1 MIKPRLR
8 LALGFTLLEVLVVM
22 VLIGIISSFA
32 VLTVGRN
39 PPQLLTEEGQRLAAL
54 ITLQQQ
60 EALLTGEMRS
70 IQFHTSGY
78 AVYRFHSPQGWQPL
92 EMDDYLVRRNL
103 PADME
108 LQLWVEQ
115 RRIALAVVKSNA
127 HSPQVLLLNSGEMTP
142 FSVIFS
148 QAHVTTNTPPYRVT
162 GDALGRLTLD
172 LVDRAYN

>member
-1 MIKPRLR
+1 MIKPRLP
-8 LALGFTLLEVLVVM
+8 LAAGFTLLEVLVVM

-39 PPQLLTEEGQRLAAL
+39 PPQRLTEEGQRLAAL

-60 EALLTGEMRS
+60 EALLTGEMRG

-78 AVYRFHSPQGWQPL
+78 AMYRFNAQQGWQPL
-92 EMDDYLVRRNL
+92 AIDDYLVRRNL
-103 PADME
+103 PTDIE

-115 RRIALAVVKSNA
+115 RRIALENA
-127 HSPQVLLLNSGEMTP
+127 HSPQVLLLNNGEMTA

-148 QAHVTTNTPPYRVT
+148 QAHIATNTPPYRVT
-162 GDALGRLTLD
+162 GDALGRLTLGS
-172 LVDRAYN
+172 L